1 MNSPNVASSSSVS
14 HSLRSKPLSGIA
26 MVLCAALLWG
36 TTGTA
41 QSFAPLTLSPYVVGA
56 MRLVMAAL
64 FFAMYLSL
72 MPRGAVPLAAA
83 LRTLSWRWVVA
94 AGACIAVYNLTF
106 FAGVKASG
114 VAVGTAVAI
123 GSGPIWAGV
132 LQFALTGKAPRAVWW
147 WGTLLAV
154 AGGSLM
160 VMGGGGAVQ
169 FTAIGIVLCLTAGLA
184 YAAYA
189 LINKRLVTLSAPAVV
204 TASVFTVAA
213 ALALPAAAVV
223 SGSMVI
229 NSAGWLL
236 VGYLGVVATGVSYLL
251 FSSGLRSISG
261 ATGVTL
267 ALGEPLTAFVLAIL
281 VVGEHPGLL
290 AYSGL
295 GLVLAGLGLVIWTEL
310 KAEASH

>member
-1 MNSPNVASSSSVS
+1 
-14 HSLRSKPLSGIA
+14 
-26 MVLCAALLWG
+26 MVLCAAVLWG

-64 FFAMYLSL
+64 FFVIYLSL
-72 MPRGAVPLAAA
+72 MSHGAVSLATG
-83 LRTLSWRWVVA
+83 LRTLPWRWVA
-94 AGACIAVYNLTF
+94 TAGVCMAVYNLAF

-114 VAVGTAVAI
+114 IAVGTAVAI

-132 LQFALTGKAPRAVWW
+132 LQFVFTGKAPRGVWW

-154 AGGSLM
+154 TGGSLM
-160 VMGGGGAVQ
+160 VMSGGGDGGGSVGAMS
-169 FTAIGIVLCLTAGLA
+169 FSTSGIVMCLLAGMA

-189 LINKRLVTLSAPAVV
+189 LINKRLVALAAPAVV
-204 TASVFTVAA
+204 TASVFVIAA
-213 ALALPAAAVV
+213 ALAFPLAVAV
-223 SGSMVI
+223 SDSMAI
-229 NSAGWLL
+229 NSAGWML

-261 ATGVTL
+261 VTGVTL

-310 KAEASH
+310 KAQSKH